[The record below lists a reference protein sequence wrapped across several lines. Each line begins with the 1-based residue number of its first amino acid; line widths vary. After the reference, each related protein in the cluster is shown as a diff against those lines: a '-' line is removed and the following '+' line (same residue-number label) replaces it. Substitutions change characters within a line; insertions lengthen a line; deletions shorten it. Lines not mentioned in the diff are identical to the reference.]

1 MNRFVSR
8 AIRKIDQ
15 MDTKQIITI
24 INNLDG
30 DVRMLEAVLDSLQE
44 GLILC
49 KNDRS
54 VVYANGKCQQMI
66 PMFLPARWGYEGMAF
81 RDVVDDKEMIAYVEA
96 CLKTTSRDDAKEFD
110 YPWGGGVRTISVRVV
125 ESDELKNN
133 SFLVIF
139 TDVTE
144 KNQASA
150 RLHQSEYLAS
160 MTTMAASIAHEI
172 KNPLAAMSIHLQL
185 LKKLFVRKGS
195 LTMDDAKR
203 YIDVLDEEI
212 DRLNSIVVDFLF
224 AVRPMTTVLKLGDLS
239 TVVEDVI
246 QFVSPE
252 ISEQQMTIRME
263 RKGFIPQVEFD
274 EKLIKQ
280 VLLNLV
286 KNAMN
291 AMKPGGNVTVTLE
304 LDGDNLLCKVTDTGC
319 GIPPENLS
327 KIFEPYFTTKST
339 GTGLGLTVVYK
350 VMKEHHGDV
359 RVESKVGVGAC
370 FTLVFPVPASQ
381 RMSLPKK
388 NEVSLPDAGFEVKE

>member
-1 MNRFVSR
+1 
-8 AIRKIDQ
+8 
-15 MDTKQIITI
+15 
-24 INNLDG
+24 
-30 DVRMLEAVLDSLQE
+30 
-44 GLILC
+44 
-49 KNDRS
+49 
-54 VVYANGKCQQMI
+54 
-66 PMFLPARWGYEGMAF
+66 
-81 RDVVDDKEMIAYVEA
+81 
-96 CLKTTSRDDAKEFD
+96 
-110 YPWGGGVRTISVRVV
+110 
-125 ESDELKNN
+125 
-133 SFLVIF
+133 
-139 TDVTE
+139 
-144 KNQASA
+144 
-150 RLHQSEYLAS
+150 
-160 MTTMAASIAHEI
+160 
-172 KNPLAAMSIHLQL
+172 
-185 LKKLFVRKGS
+185 
-195 LTMDDAKR
+195 MDDAKR

-359 RVESKVGVGAC
+359 RVESKVGVGTC